1 MANPKKEA
9 IVMLGGAKHN
19 GTLYPGGELYIVGTG
34 SKQVRPEVAKIF
46 KDRGLAR
53 DAKPEEIKGMEPAAP
68 VNQKEKAEEAK
79 KKLGEE
85 TKEEE
90 TDSEKKESEEK

>member
-34 SKQVRPEVAKIF
+34 PKQIKPEVVKIF

-53 DAKPEEIKGMEPAAP
+53 DAKPEENKDMKPAAP

-90 TDSEKKESEEK
+90 SDPGEK